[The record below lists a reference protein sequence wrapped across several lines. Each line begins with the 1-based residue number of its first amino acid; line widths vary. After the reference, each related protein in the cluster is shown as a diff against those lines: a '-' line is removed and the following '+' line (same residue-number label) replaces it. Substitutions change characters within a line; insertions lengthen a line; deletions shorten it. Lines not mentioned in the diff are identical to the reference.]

1 MRKIEGTPKSLKQLL
16 QNTKYTVH
24 YYQREYMWQQK
35 QMEELIEDLTSE
47 FLENYKEN
55 DERQAVLNYGVYFM
69 GSVVLAGRENAII
82 DGQQRLSSLT
92 LLLIYL
98 HNRLKSIGKTNAV
111 IEQMIYSE
119 SCGVSSF
126 NINVESRNECMKAL
140 FEEKELDSFND
151 ESVRNLYGRYNDIK
165 ALFPPEITD
174 NMILHFSDWLS
185 EKVYF
190 IEIVAETEQDA
201 HKVFVSMNDRG
212 LSLTSTEMLK
222 GFILSEIVNDKE
234 REKANDTW
242 KETVLKL
249 KKDDPK
255 GDETFIKNWL
265 RAQYAETIRE
275 TKAGAINKD
284 FDNIGGQFHKWVRE
298 EKEKIGLIKP
308 EDYKL
313 FIDKFVKFANIYLLI
328 KESETKFND
337 KFKYVYYNSVVGF
350 TLQTQLILSAISFED
365 PQDIIDEKINLVS
378 RFIDNYIVARV
389 TNYSSVD
396 YGTVKNY
403 IFNVSKF
410 IRHSQIDELKAKLWN
425 LSNAWKYDAD
435 SAIKSFALNGFTKKY
450 IKNILA
456 RITSYI
462 EENTGVAPKYVD
474 YMNIDTKNP
483 FEIEHITT
491 NHFEWFNNIYSDPDE
506 FKRYRDNIGDLLLLH
521 KSINASLNDSLYA
534 DKLPKYSSNEGN
546 IYSET
551 LSPQAYKNN
560 PRFINFIKDKSLDF
574 KPYDQM
580 LKGEIMERN
589 ALVAHLVKLIW
600 NADMFRGPEEL
611 LNKYKINDNTNSWV
625 ISARLSYF
633 DVDKAFEENS
643 MLEWGQV
650 ANYEVGDIVYIYVAS
665 PRSQIEYKCRVV
677 ETNIPYLSRIID
689 DKKYYMGCEGE
700 PADKYVR
707 LELIKKFT
715 KPLTHEALK
724 ECGVN
729 STFQG
734 PTKVKGTLL
743 ELLNKYENETSL

>member
-16 QNTKYTVH
+16 QNTKYTIH

-55 DERQAVLNYGVYFM
+55 DERQAVLKYGVYFM
-69 GSVVLAGRENAII
+69 GSIVLAGRENAII

-98 HNRLKSIGKTNAV
+98 HNRLKSIGKVNAV

-119 SCGVSSF
+119 SCGIASF
-126 NINVESRNECMKAL
+126 NINVDSRNDCMNAL
-140 FEEKELDSFND
+140 FEERDFDLLND
-151 ESVRNLYGRYNDIK
+151 ESVRNLYERYNDIK

-234 REKANDTW
+234 RENANNIW
-242 KETVLKL
+242 KEIILKL
-249 KKDDPK
+249 KKDDSK

-265 RAQYAETIRE
+265 RSQYAETIRE

-298 EKEKIGLIKP
+298 EKEKIGLNKS

-328 KESETKFND
+328 KESETKFNE
-337 KFKYVYYNSVVGF
+337 KFKYVYYNSVIGF
-350 TLQTQLILSAISFED
+350 TLQTQLILSPICFED
-365 PQDIIDEKINLVS
+365 SQDIINEKINLVS
-378 RFIDNYIVARV
+378 RFIDNYIIARV

-403 IFNVSKF
+403 MFNVTKI

-425 LSNAWKYDAD
+425 LSSAWKYNVET
-435 SAIKSFALNGFTKKY
+435 AIKSFALNAFTKKY
-450 IKNILA
+450 IKHILA
-456 RITSYI
+456 RITSYL
-462 EENTGVAPKYVD
+462 EENTGVIPKYVD
-474 YMNIDTKNP
+474 YMNNETKNP
-483 FEIEHITT
+483 YEIEHITT
-491 NHFEWFNNIYSDPDE
+491 NHFEWFKDIYSDPDE

-521 KSINASLNDSLYA
+521 KSINASLNDSLYKN
-534 DKLPKYSSNEGN
+534 KLSTYSSNEGN

-551 LSPQAYKNN
+551 LSTKAYTHN
-560 PRFINFIKDKSLDF
+560 PRFITFIKDKGLDF
-574 KPYDQM
+574 KSYNEFS
-580 LKGEIMERN
+580 KSEIMERN
-589 ALVAHLVKLIW
+589 ALVSKLVKLIW
-600 NADMFRGPEEL
+600 NLDMFSVSEEL
-611 LNKYKINDNTNSWV
+611 LNKYKINDTTGSWV
-625 ISARLSYF
+625 ISAKLSYF
-633 DVDKAFEENS
+633 NVEKAFEENS
-643 MLEWGQV
+643 MLEWGQI
-650 ANYEVGDIVYIYVAS
+650 ANYEVGDIVYIYVTS
-665 PRSQIEYKCRVV
+665 PKSQIEYKCKVV
-677 ETNIPYLSRIID
+677 EINIPYLSKIVE
-689 DKKYYMGCEGE
+689 DKKYYLENENE

-715 KPLTHEALK
+715 TPLTHDFLK
-724 ECGVN
+724 SNGVN
-729 STFQG
+729 ATFQG
-734 PTKVKGTLL
+734 PTKVKGKLL
-743 ELLNKYENETSL
+743 ELLNQYEQDNF